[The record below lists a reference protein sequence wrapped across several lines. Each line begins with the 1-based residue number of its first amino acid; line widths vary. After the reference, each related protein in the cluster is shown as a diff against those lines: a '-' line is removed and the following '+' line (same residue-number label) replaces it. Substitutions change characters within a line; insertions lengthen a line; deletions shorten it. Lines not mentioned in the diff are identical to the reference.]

1 MTDNDLLARIDERV
15 KTIFNDVSDLKK
27 HIESLPCTDQQIKVE
42 NIDGRLRPIEKI
54 FWKLIIGAIS
64 FGSLA
69 GGIAG
74 AIAGR

>member
-15 KTIFNDVSDLKK
+15 KTIFNDVSELKK
-27 HIESLPCTDQQIKVE
+27 HIETLPCTDQQIKVE

-54 FWKLIIGAIS
+54 FWKLIFSAGTIAVIA
-64 FGSLA
+64 GSV
-69 GGIAG
+69 AG